1 MIVSLFQDFVL
12 DAVLA
17 NFADQNQ
24 IDIDPII
31 ETDWQQRSKLVPF
44 LATIY
49 IDKENINKSEKQ
61 EKSEIRNAYEVK

>member
-49 IDKENINKSEKQ
+49 IDKENINKSEEQ
-61 EKSEIRNAYEVK
+61 EKSEIRNAFEVK